1 MRGCMKSVEHAS
13 SRLQLTYQ
21 KAQNDINETHTF
33 YKSMLDERK
42 LEALKELDSIL
53 DSRQVFC
60 R

>member
-1 MRGCMKSVEHAS
+1 MKSVEHAS

-53 DSRQVFC
+53 DSRQV
-60 R
+60 